1 MTTRLEP
8 VDLAIIAKGHEVKNS
23 TPSVR
28 EHIARAI
35 TLAGG
40 QVKLAALLGVTQQA
54 VSGWLN
60 GARWMPVRHAQVI
73 HERLGV
79 PAANLVNPEK
89 VLG

>member
-1 MTTRLEP
+1 MNTRTTPEVREQIK
-8 VDLAIIAKGHEVKNS
+8 LAI
-23 TPSVR
+23 
-28 EHIARAI
+28 RA
-35 TLAGG
+35 AGG

-60 GARWMPVRHAQVI
+60 GARWMPVRHAQAI

>member
-1 MTTRLEP
+1 MTQR
-8 VDLAIIAKGHEVKNS
+8 S

-28 EHIARAI
+28 EHIAQAI
-35 TLAGG
+35 ALAGG

-60 GARWMPVRHAQVI
+60 GARWMPVRHAQAI
-73 HERLGV
+73 QEWLGV

>member
-1 MTTRLEP
+1 MTTRTNPE
-8 VDLAIIAKGHEVKNS
+8 VREQIALAIKVAGS
-23 TPSVR
+23 QQ
-28 EHIARAI
+28 A
-35 TLAGG
+35 LASI
-40 QVKLAALLGVTQQA
+40 LGVTQQA

-60 GARWMPVRHAQVI
+60 GARWMPVRHAQTI

>member
-1 MTTRLEP
+1 M
-8 VDLAIIAKGHEVKNS
+8 
-23 TPSVR
+23 
-28 EHIARAI
+28 
-35 TLAGG
+35 
-40 QVKLAALLGVTQQA
+40 KLAALLGVTQQA

-73 HERLGV
+73 QEWFDV